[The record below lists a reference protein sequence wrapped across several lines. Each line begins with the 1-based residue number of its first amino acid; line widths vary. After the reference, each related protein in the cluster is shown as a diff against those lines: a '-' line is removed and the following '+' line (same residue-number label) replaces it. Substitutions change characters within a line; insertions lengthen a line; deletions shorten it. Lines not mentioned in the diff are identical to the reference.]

1 MKAKRAAIAIVLLAL
16 SGLAS
21 AQDVVFAST
30 EDSRRILSTSDAYS
44 KTMSAF
50 DRSVR
55 LKTGR
60 DVTESEFLEFASRA
74 ALEWTPHER
83 QVVEAQLKP
92 VMASVKR
99 LALPLPGRIYL
110 VKTSGAEDANA
121 AYTRQNAIVL
131 PASKMKLPDAALRH
145 LVAHELFHVSTRAYP
160 ALAESLY
167 EAIGFHR
174 CDVELPRALKAR
186 RITNPDAPQDRH
198 CIRVGIGDEPVWAL
212 PVLLSTASRE
222 EIARGGTFLDYVTVA
237 LLLVDRNPDSTAAK
251 PRTDGKRLRI
261 VGVQDVSGFF
271 EQIGHNTSYII
282 HPEEI
287 VADNFAVL
295 AAGGR
300 EVRSPEILARIE
312 KIISSFGARAQ
323 PPR

>member
-21 AQDVVFAST
+21 AQDVVLASA
-30 EDSRRILSTSDAYS
+30 EDARRILSTSDAYS
-44 KTMSAF
+44 KTMRAF

-60 DVTESEFLEFASRA
+60 DVTESEFLEFASGA

-83 QVVEAQLKP
+83 EVVEAQLKP

-131 PASKMKLPDAALRH
+131 PASKMKLPDGALRH

-160 ALAESLY
+160 ALADSLY

-174 CDVELPRALKAR
+174 CDVELPRSLKAR

-212 PVLLSTASRE
+212 PVVLSTASRE

-237 LLLVDRNPDSTAAK
+237 LLLVDKYPDSTAAK

-295 AAGGR
+295 AAGGW

-312 KIISSFGARAQ
+312 KVIASFGARMQ
-323 PPR
+323 PVR